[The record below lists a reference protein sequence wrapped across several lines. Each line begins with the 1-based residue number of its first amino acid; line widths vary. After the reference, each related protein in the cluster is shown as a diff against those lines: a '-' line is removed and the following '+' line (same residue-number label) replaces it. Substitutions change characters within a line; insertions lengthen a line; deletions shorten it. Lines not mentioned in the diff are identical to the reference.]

1 MLRFFL
7 LADDDPNAAER
18 LDDPRRA
25 AARTGRE
32 ALHRDR
38 LADARLGDDQRV
50 DIEVVVVL
58 GIGDRG
64 REHLVNVLGHR
75 LGRELQ
81 DVQRFLDLAA
91 ADQARDQVELARRA
105 ANGVAD
111 GQRFLVADL
120 TGCNRLAHQR
130 LPFLSDAWPWKVRV
144 GANSPSFIPTMSSL
158 TDTGTNLRP
167 L

>member
-7 LADDDPNAAER
+7 LAHDDADLAER
-18 LDDPRRA
+18 LDDPGRPA
-25 AARTGRE
+25 TSARGE

-50 DIEVVVVL
+50 DIEIVVVFS
-58 GIGDRG
+58 IGDRG
-64 REHLVNVLGHR
+64 REHLMHVLGHR
-75 LGRELQ
+75 LGRKLQ

-91 ADQARDQVELARRA
+91 ADQAGDQVELARRA
-105 ANGVAD
+105 ANSVAD

-120 TGCNRLAHQR
+120 ARTCLLAHQR
-130 LPFLSDAWPWKVRV
+130 LPFLSEAWPWKVRV
-144 GANSPSFIPTMSSL
+144 GANSPSFMPTMSSL
-158 TDTGTNLRP
+158 TETGTNLRP